1 MFAPH
6 PDWLTD
12 ALLLL
17 LCTQVLRLRLNFEN
31 WDPVYEV
38 VEKKSIE
45 PSKLLEGGSSPLNP
59 HQPAPH
65 LNSGMYGT
73 IYNIH
78 TYIVVLED

>member
-1 MFAPH
+1 MYPSTEA
-6 PDWLTD
+6 T
-12 ALLLL
+12 
-17 LCTQVLRLRLNFEN
+17 FEFWKLGPWTN
-31 WDPVYEV
+31 LYEV